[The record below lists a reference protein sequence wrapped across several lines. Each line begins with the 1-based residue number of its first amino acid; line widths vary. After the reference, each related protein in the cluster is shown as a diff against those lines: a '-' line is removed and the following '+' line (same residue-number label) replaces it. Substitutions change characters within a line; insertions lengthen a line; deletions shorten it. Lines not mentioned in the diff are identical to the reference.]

1 MKLFIEKI
9 YSKVSPLRLWRETG
23 TRPRKKDSEGTSREK
38 RGDVDDAALRRTAA
52 DLAQASDSALAAL
65 AALESPARPPALL
78 FLLLPVTATDR
89 GRPIRLRPHSHD
101 DDSRHRRRNMNG
113 AASERFARV
122 ISAGLT

>member
-9 YSKVSPLRLWRETG
+9 FSKVSPLRLWRETG

-65 AALESPARPPALL
+65 ESPARPPALL

-101 DDSRHRRRNMNG
+101 DEDDSRHHRRNMNG